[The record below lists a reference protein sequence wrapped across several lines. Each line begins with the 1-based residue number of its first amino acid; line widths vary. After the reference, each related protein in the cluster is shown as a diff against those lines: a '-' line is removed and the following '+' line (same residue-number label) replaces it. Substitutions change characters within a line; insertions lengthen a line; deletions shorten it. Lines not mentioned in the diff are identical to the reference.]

1 MVLVE
6 QLLQMIRKWC
16 GNLGVEVRDVR
27 DKIDQ
32 VVELLDVLTRS
43 RGGRGDENLALGVV
57 GEPLVV
63 EFLRIRSV
71 DCESF

>member
-63 EFLRIRSV
+63 EFLSIRSV